1 MRKSSGFTIVE
12 LLIVVVVIAILAAIT
27 IVSYN
32 GITARA
38 NDSAVKTGLS
48 STIKKLGVKESTGTY
63 GECYTGSQAINTS
76 CITTSDALKPLPTKN
91 LAKNTSDAM
100 RYYMDQSTPVIA
112 AKSSS
117 GAIFLM
123 RDGVISQITQSQY
136 LSSNASDSCGATA
149 TYSTITNAWT
159 QEPHYC

>member
-27 IVSYN
+27 IVSFN

-48 STIKKLGVKESTGTY
+48 NTIKKLGVKEPASAY
-63 GECYTGSQAINTS
+63 GECYTDYQTINTS
-76 CITTSDALKPLPTKN
+76 CITTSDALKPLPIKN

-100 RYYMDQSTPVIA
+100 RYYMDQTTPVIA

-117 GAIFLM
+117 GAIFLIK
-123 RDGVISQITQSQY
+123 DGVISQINEPQY
-136 LSSNASDSCGATA
+136 LSSNASNNCGATA
-149 TYSTITNAWT
+149 TYSTVTNTWT